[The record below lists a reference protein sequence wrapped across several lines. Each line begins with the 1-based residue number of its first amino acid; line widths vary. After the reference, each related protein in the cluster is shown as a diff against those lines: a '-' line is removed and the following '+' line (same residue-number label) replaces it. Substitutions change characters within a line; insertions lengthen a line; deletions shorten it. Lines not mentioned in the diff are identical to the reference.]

1 MAMKHNRGL
10 HAIAGG
16 AAAPGHDDL
25 PLRVRAL
32 ARERFAPRAR
42 GYDER
47 IEFPAEDFADLFHAG
62 LHRRRPCR
70 ARTGASGSARSAAIH
85 TRSG

>member
-1 MAMKHNRGL
+1 MKHNRGL
-10 HAIAGG
+10 HAIAG
-16 AAAPGHDDL
+16 AATAPGHDDL

-32 ARERFAPRAR
+32 ARERFAPRAT

-47 IEFPAEDFADLFHAG
+47 IEFPAEDFTDLFHAG
-62 LHRRRPCR
+62 LIAPTVPRAHGGLGLGPLARRR
-70 ARTGASGSARSAAIH
+70 H